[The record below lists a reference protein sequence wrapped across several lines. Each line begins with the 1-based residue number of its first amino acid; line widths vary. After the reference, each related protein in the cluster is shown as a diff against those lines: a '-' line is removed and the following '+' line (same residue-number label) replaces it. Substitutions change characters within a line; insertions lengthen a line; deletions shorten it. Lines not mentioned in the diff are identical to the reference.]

1 MLSRSKYI
9 LQPAKRFYS
18 SVPLSF
24 NKYSVKPSSEPP
36 VLICHGLFG
45 SKQNWSSLA
54 KAMSNRLSRTVYTI
68 DLRNHGDSPHT
79 NIHTY
84 ETMSN
89 DLVEF
94 MSEHDIQKPVLLG
107 HSMGGKTV
115 MTTALQHPSLV
126 SKLIVIDMPPVAM
139 RLSADFAR
147 YVDAM
152 RAIDQ
157 SNPKKQSEADKILS
171 QYESDLGVRMFLLT
185 NLKRDA
191 ATGEFRFRV
200 PYETLGR
207 SLQTMGGFIE
217 KTTPFDHPTLF
228 IAGGNSPYYKP
239 FQNQKKEI
247 DALFPNSDLQVVE
260 GAGHWVHAEKP
271 DIVLNL
277 ITSFVNNS

>member
-1 MLSRSKYI
+1 
-9 LQPAKRFYS
+9 
-18 SVPLSF
+18 
-24 NKYSVKPSSEPP
+24 
-36 VLICHGLFG
+36 
-45 SKQNWSSLA
+45 
-54 KAMSNRLSRTVYTI
+54 
-68 DLRNHGDSPHT
+68 
-79 NIHTY
+79 
-84 ETMSN
+84 MSN

-94 MSEHDIQKPVLLG
+94 MAEHDIQKPVLLG

-115 MTTALQHPSLV
+115 MTTALQHPALV

-157 SNPKKQSEADKILS
+157 ANPKRQSEADKILA
-171 QYESDLGVRMFLLT
+171 QYESDIGVRMFLLT

-207 SLQTMGGFIE
+207 SLQTIGGFIE
-217 KTTPFDHPTLF
+217 KTAPFEHPTLF
-228 IAGGNSPYYKP
+228 IAGGSSPYYKP

-260 GAGHWVHAEKP
+260 GAGHWGKT
-271 DIVLNL
+271 IYIN
-277 ITSFVNNS
+277 I